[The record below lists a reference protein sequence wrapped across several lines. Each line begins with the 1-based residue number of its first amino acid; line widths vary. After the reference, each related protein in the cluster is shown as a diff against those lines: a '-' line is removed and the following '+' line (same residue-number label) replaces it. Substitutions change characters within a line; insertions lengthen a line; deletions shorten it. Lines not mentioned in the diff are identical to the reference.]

1 MKHCQLKAKNHIH
14 NCESVTQTLKTH
26 FSRSMSTSINAIFMF
41 NNIKL
46 KKKTGQAVLMSESS
60 IENWRLETKITHRHT
75 TEQRNYSVYT
85 VNPWI
90 EAPKSDPRLLLVQS
104 SQNPACIRGPAS
116 ISTIKSD
123 PGLYSK
129 PGLYSRIYGK
139 WTMSIQFIAII
150 SIYFSWF
157 GKCVAPPNNL

>member
-85 VNPWI
+85 GFYWYNQVRTRLVF
-90 EAPKSDPRLLLVQS
+90 EALLLLVQS
-104 SQNPACIRGPAS
+104 SQTPASIQSPACIQGFTVSEQCQYNLLLLSAF
-116 ISTIKSD
+116 ISVDS
-123 PGLYSK
+123 GN
-129 PGLYSRIYGK
+129 
-139 WTMSIQFIAII
+139 
-150 SIYFSWF
+150 
-157 GKCVAPPNNL
+157 V